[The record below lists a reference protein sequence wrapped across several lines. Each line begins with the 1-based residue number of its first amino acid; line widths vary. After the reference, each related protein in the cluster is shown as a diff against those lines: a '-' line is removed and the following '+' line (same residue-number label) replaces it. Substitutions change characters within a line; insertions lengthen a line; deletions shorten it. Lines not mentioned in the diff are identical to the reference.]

1 MQSRAIHPLH
11 AAPDGMG
18 FMLAADP
25 GQPCWPGFLMC
36 GAASLGILGTTKL
49 EKAAAAEAQADPKDE
64 KANPSQPPNRCQLG
78 AQSWVKYFRALIQCL
93 NFAPSKAS
101 SCHKSAKI
109 RASRFYRLSTGFPP
123 ALSDSTVCSTFL
135 PSRNQLRRAPHMFKS
150 SKPAPAVQ
158 PAVKSTPKSDV
169 HPLDG
174 LTGGAFSAPTSSER
188 TARIRTWLAS
198 EPSLE
203 QLADVY
209 KELANRDKGAAK
221 PLKEK
226 LDELKRSKGQEAIA
240 AEWADK
246 AGVLLAASKLNMADA
261 LAWQRDAAKAGAP
274 LSKEPLASVKVQL
287 AERVKTIEDLQ
298 HRTQVQ
304 REAAVLL
311 GQRIEVLSIKPWRDA
326 QAALESLTP
335 DVAHWQAQADEIA
348 SETNWASV
356 DIKFPPL
363 LDASR
368 GQLLAVWGAFQAALA
383 VTVKAAEDTAAP
395 LPAVPVWADE
405 LRAAR
410 GVPAAPQE
418 ARAPKAKI
426 DPAVLKD
433 MREKA
438 ASIVRAAVA
447 KLEHEVGVGHG
458 KATPK
463 VAAELRL
470 VLQQNIR
477 NIDSTLEAAAHAA
490 LTAAGELEGWQKW
503 RADQI
508 REELVVKAEALL
520 AKPMGGRKQQDAL
533 RHMRD
538 LWKTSDQGG
547 TPNHALWKRFDEAC
561 NEAYKVVEAWL
572 ETVKEQTETV
582 KAQRQV
588 LIDEVTAWAEVNKTN
603 TDWKMHIRSLNG
615 FVEKWQNAGH
625 LSEKAFAE
633 ILPLWKAAMDTADA
647 PLKAARFDAIARR
660 KAMIEEAQVLGAEA
674 VLHIDAVKHLQQRWQ
689 HEAQGVP
696 IERKQEQKMWDA
708 FRKPIDD
715 AFQRKTLEREKAAE
729 QATKALGE
737 FDRMVLDAAKA
748 VEVATASGDAQKIHA
763 AAKALEEIVRGQVPV
778 AAPAPQAAAS
788 PDSTSN
794 EPIAEQNSDQ
804 AAPESI
810 ATDAP
815 SVGGAPVVATV
826 DEAAA
831 LEEPATAEV
840 EAKLEVEPRSAAEA
854 EPKEPAAPA
863 AAPPPPATPSVAMR
877 GDDRPGARRAE
888 PAPAGRGGK
897 FGDRKDSGKPGGK
910 PGGLRQSTDNKF
922 EPYRPER
929 EGREDR
935 PRFADRRDENAR
947 PAFEERGPRLG
958 DAAFRAQ
965 RDAFE
970 AANMALKKL
979 HVQAHGEVLT
989 NVITAWEKR
998 DAALLP
1004 SVQDLGKVV
1013 TAAVLGNWAKA
1024 ITTPSGKNA
1033 AESLLRLEMAAEV
1046 PTPAEHISA
1055 RRMLQLQ
1062 LLTKRNAAAPTET
1075 WGDDTATV
1083 LAGDFDAAN
1092 ARRVQTALKVL
1103 LKR

>member
-1 MQSRAIHPLH
+1 MPQAAINQRKYALRVFTCARH
-11 AAPDGMG
+11 
-18 FMLAADP
+18 
-25 GQPCWPGFLMC
+25 FLF
-36 GAASLGILGTTKL
+36 T
-49 EKAAAAEAQADPKDE
+49 
-64 KANPSQPPNRCQLG
+64 
-78 AQSWVKYFRALIQCL
+78 
-93 NFAPSKAS
+93 
-101 SCHKSAKI
+101 HH
-109 RASRFYRLSTGFPP
+109 
-123 ALSDSTVCSTFL
+123 FL
-135 PSRNQLRRAPHMFKS
+135 PSRRSRLQALHMFKS
-150 SKPAPAVQ
+150 SKPAPVIQ
-158 PAVKSTPKSDV
+158 PAVKSTPKSDA

-174 LTGGAFSAPTSSER
+174 LTGGAFSAATSSER
-188 TARIRTWLAS
+188 TARIRTWLATD
-198 EPSLE
+198 PSLE

-209 KELANRDKGAAK
+209 KDLANRDKGAAK

-226 LDELKRSKGQEAIA
+226 LDEVKRSKGQEAIA

-246 AGVLLAASKLNMADA
+246 AVVLLAASKLNLADA

-274 LSKEPLASVKVQL
+274 LSKEPLASVKVKL

-335 DVAHWQAQADEIA
+335 DVAHWQAQAGEIA
-348 SETNWASV
+348 NDSNWASV

-383 VTVKAAEDTAAP
+383 TTVKAAQDNAAP

-410 GVPAAPQE
+410 GVPAAPQD
-418 ARAPKAKI
+418 ARPPKAKI

-438 ASIVRAAVA
+438 ASIVQAAVA

-463 VAAELRL
+463 VAAELRTA
-470 VLQQNIR
+470 LQQNIR

-490 LTAAGELEGWQKW
+490 LSAAGELEGWQKW

-508 REELVVKAEALL
+508 REELVLKAQALL

-547 TPNHALWKRFDEAC
+547 TPNHALWKRFDDAC
-561 NEAYKVVEAWL
+561 NESYKVVEAWL
-572 ETVKEQTETV
+572 ETVKEQTEAV

-588 LIDEVTAWAEVNKTN
+588 LIDEVTAWAAANASN

-615 FVEKWQNAGH
+615 FVEKWQNGGH
-625 LSEKAFAE
+625 LSEKVFAE
-633 ILPLWKAAMDTADA
+633 IQPIWKAAMDTADA
-647 PLKAARFDAIARR
+647 PLKAARADALARR
-660 KAMIEEAQVLGAEA
+660 KAMIDEAQVLGAEP

-748 VEVATASGDAQKIHA
+748 VEAATASGDAQQIHA
-763 AAKALEEIVRGQVPV
+763 AAKALEAIVRGQVPV
-778 AAPAPQAAAS
+778 AAPAPDAATGANLVSNDAVAQQIQA
-788 PDSTSN
+788 
-794 EPIAEQNSDQ
+794 Q

-810 ATDAP
+810 ALDAP
-815 SVGGAPVVATV
+815 AAGAAQAVASV

-831 LEEPATAEV
+831 IEETAIAIAIAEG
-840 EAKLEVEPRSAAEA
+840 EAKSENEPPAEA
-854 EPKEPAAPA
+854 SQEAAPA
-863 AAPPPPATPSVAMR
+863 AAPPKPTKPVVAMR

-888 PAPAGRGGK
+888 PAPAAGSGRGGK
-897 FGDRKDSGKPGGK
+897 FGDRKDSGKPGSKPGGK
-910 PGGLRQSTDNKF
+910 PGGPRQSTDNKF

-929 EGREDR
+929 EER
-935 PRFADRRDENAR
+935 PRFAERDQR

-970 AANMALKKL
+970 AANNALKKL

-989 NVITAWEKR
+989 NVISAWEKR

-1004 SVQDLGKVV
+1004 SVQDLGKAV
-1013 TAAVLGNWAKA
+1013 TAGVLGTWAKA
-1024 ITTPSGKNA
+1024 VAVPSGKDA
-1033 AESLLRLEMAAEV
+1033 AESLLRLEMAADV

-1055 RRMLQLQ
+1055 RRMMQLQ
-1062 LLTKRNAAAPTET
+1062 LLTKRNAAAPAET
-1075 WGDDTATV
+1075 WGEDTAKV
-1083 LAGDFDAAN
+1083 LAGEFDAAN
-1092 ARRVQTALKVL
+1092 ARRVQTVLKAL

>member
-1 MQSRAIHPLH
+1 
-11 AAPDGMG
+11 
-18 FMLAADP
+18 
-25 GQPCWPGFLMC
+25 
-36 GAASLGILGTTKL
+36 
-49 EKAAAAEAQADPKDE
+49 
-64 KANPSQPPNRCQLG
+64 
-78 AQSWVKYFRALIQCL
+78 
-93 NFAPSKAS
+93 
-101 SCHKSAKI
+101 
-109 RASRFYRLSTGFPP
+109 
-123 ALSDSTVCSTFL
+123 
-135 PSRNQLRRAPHMFKS
+135 MFKS
-150 SKPAPAVQ
+150 SKPAPAPV
-158 PAVKSTPKSDV
+158 PVAKTTPKSDV

-174 LTGGAFSAPTSSER
+174 LTGGAFSAPTSGER
-188 TARIRTWLAS
+188 TARIRIWLAT
-198 EPSLE
+198 EPTAE
-203 QLADVY
+203 QMADVY
-209 KELANRDKGAAK
+209 KDLANRDKGAAK

-246 AGVLLAASKLNMADA
+246 ANALLALAKLNLADA

-274 LSKEPLASVKVQL
+274 LSKEPLASVKVKL
-287 AERVKTIEDLQ
+287 TERVKTIEDLQ

-326 QAALESLTP
+326 QAALEALGT
-335 DVAHWQAQADEIA
+335 DVAHWQAQADEIT
-348 SETNWASV
+348 SDINWASV
-356 DIKFPPL
+356 DAKFPPL

-368 GQLLAVWGAFQAALA
+368 GQLLAVWDAFQAALA
-383 VTVKAAEDTAAP
+383 VTVKASEDSAAP
-395 LPAVPVWADE
+395 LPAVHVWADE

-410 GVPAAPQE
+410 GVPVAPFD
-418 ARAPKAKI
+418 ARPAKAKI
-426 DPAVLKD
+426 DPAALKD

-438 ASIVRAAVA
+438 SAVVQAAVNR
-447 KLEHEVGVGHG
+447 LEHEVGEGHG

-463 VAAELRL
+463 VAGELRDAL
-470 VLQQNIR
+470 KQNIR
-477 NIDSTLEAAAHAA
+477 NIDSKLEAAAHAA
-490 LTAAGELEGWQKW
+490 LTAAGELEGWQRW

-508 REELVVKAEALL
+508 REELVIKAEALL
-520 AKPMGGRKQQDAL
+520 VKPMGGRKQQDAL

-547 TPNHALWKRFDEAC
+547 TPNHALWKRFDDAC
-561 NEAYKVVEAWL
+561 NEAYKVVEVWL
-572 ETVKEQTETV
+572 DTVKEQTDAV

-588 LIDEVTAWAEVNKTN
+588 LIDEVTAWGAANVSS

-615 FVEKWQNAGH
+615 FVEKWQNGGH
-625 LSEKAFAE
+625 LSEKVFAE
-633 ILPLWKAAMDTADA
+633 IQPVWKAAMDAADT
-647 PLKAARFDAIARR
+647 PLKTARAESIARR
-660 KAMIEEAQVLGAEA
+660 KAMIEEAGVLGAEP

-689 HEAQGVP
+689 LEAQGVP

-729 QATKALGE
+729 QVNKALGE

-748 VEVATASGDAQKIHA
+748 VELATATGDAQQIHA
-763 AAKALEEIVRGQVPV
+763 AAKALEAIVSGKVPV
-778 AAPAPQAAAS
+778 TTAAADKVPEIENS
-788 PDSTSN
+788 AEKSENSMPN
-794 EPIAEQNSDQ
+794 EAEAQQ
-804 AAPESI
+804 LLAQEAPETI
-810 ATDAP
+810 ANDA
-815 SVGGAPVVATV
+815 SETSDATLAAEI

-831 LEEPATAEV
+831 VEETAI
-840 EAKLEVEPRSAAEA
+840 AEA
-854 EPKEPAAPA
+854 ESKPEAVITPPKPAKPI
-863 AAPPPPATPSVAMR
+863 VAMR

-888 PAPAGRGGK
+888 PLPAGRGGK

-910 PGGLRQSTDNKF
+910 PGSKPGGPRQSTDNKF

-929 EGREDR
+929 EGRAEMGDGS
-935 PRFADRRDENAR
+935 PRFADREQR

-965 RDAFE
+965 REAFE
-970 AANMALKKL
+970 AANQALKKL

-1004 SVQDLGKVV
+1004 SAQDLGKVV
-1013 TAAVLGNWAKA
+1013 SSTVLGTWAKA
-1024 ITTPSGKNA
+1024 VSTPSGKDA

-1055 RRMLQLQ
+1055 RRMLQLT
-1062 LLTKRNAAAPTET
+1062 LLTKRNAAAPAET
-1075 WGDDTATV
+1075 WGDDTAKV
-1083 LAGDFDAAN
+1083 LAADFDAGN
-1092 ARRVQTALKVL
+1092 ARRVQTVLKVL